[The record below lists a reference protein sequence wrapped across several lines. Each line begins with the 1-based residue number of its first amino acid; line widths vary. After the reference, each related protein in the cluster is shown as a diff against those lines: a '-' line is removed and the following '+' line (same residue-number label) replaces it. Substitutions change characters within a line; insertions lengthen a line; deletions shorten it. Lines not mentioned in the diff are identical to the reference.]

1 MCVCV
6 CVREGER
13 RVCVGE
19 SVRGSE
25 ECAREGET
33 ERGYVR

>member
-1 MCVCV
+1 MCARVC
-6 CVREGER
+6 EGER

-19 SVRGSE
+19 SERGSE

-33 ERGYVR
+33 ERG